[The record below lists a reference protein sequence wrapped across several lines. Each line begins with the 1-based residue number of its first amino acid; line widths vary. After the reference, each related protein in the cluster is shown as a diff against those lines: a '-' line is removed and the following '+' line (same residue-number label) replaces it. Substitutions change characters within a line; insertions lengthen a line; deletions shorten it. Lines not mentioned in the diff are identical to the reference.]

1 MATAAP
7 ERLAGRLLD
16 ADAHLYLEP
25 EVMEALL
32 EPIGRDWVIEMLE
45 AYKRS
50 DTFAADRLRGLD
62 DVWGVKGLA
71 AHGACEP
78 EVRVETM
85 DRMGIARQLAFPNT
99 LGREAQHDTPEAR
112 QVLRN
117 YNDYCLEWTRRTGGR
132 SIGVCSLNLRSH
144 EQAMT
149 EARRVVDAGAK
160 ALVLGVSSP
169 PGGVSLA
176 HPIWDELW
184 ALASDAGVP
193 VTMHIGSA
201 GQFSGAADD
210 PILMPRALWDS
221 PTLRSAFPDR
231 PGSEER
237 IGPIWTIIAPIPV
250 EILLTSMVMGGV
262 FERFPEL
269 RLGIIEFGAQWVG
282 PLAERMDLHADLLA
296 KVDAALPLKPSE
308 YLTRNVRVTPFWSEP
323 VGRYVERYGM
333 EELYVFSTDFPHV
346 EGGRD
351 PIGKFLA
358 SVAPLGDAAVD
369 AFFAEN
375 ARLLFA

>member
-1 MATAAP
+1 MATDAP

-45 AYKRS
+45 EYKRS
-50 DTFAADRLRGLD
+50 DTFPADKERGLD

-144 EQAMT
+144 EQAMVEDAGEYENRHGRPNEAPLPVVEMRGVT
-149 EARRVVDAGAK
+149 AWERQCERDTHQRDEEPVGAMRPVAPRDAQAVQGEARRNGGEHP
-160 ALVLGVSSP
+160 ALCDHQP
-169 PGGVSLA
+169 
-176 HPIWDELW
+176 DEE
-184 ALASDAGVP
+184 D
-193 VTMHIGSA
+193 
-201 GQFSGAADD
+201 
-210 PILMPRALWDS
+210 
-221 PTLRSAFPDR
+221 
-231 PGSEER
+231 
-237 IGPIWTIIAPIPV
+237 
-250 EILLTSMVMGGV
+250 
-262 FERFPEL
+262 
-269 RLGIIEFGAQWVG
+269 
-282 PLAERMDLHADLLA
+282 
-296 KVDAALPLKPSE
+296 
-308 YLTRNVRVTPFWSEP
+308 SEP
-323 VGRYVERYGM
+323 
-333 EELYVFSTDFPHV
+333 L
-346 EGGRD
+346 
-351 PIGKFLA
+351 
-358 SVAPLGDAAVD
+358 
-369 AFFAEN
+369 
-375 ARLLFA
+375 